1 MHFTTYYLSRYL
13 CPWWLT
19 LTMLMTSISAWSLAD
34 NLDDSA
40 GSTVTASQ
48 SGLQLAGSKEA
59 SHPLYEY
66 LVSEKFDGVRGRWDG
81 ARMWTRSGHPIKL
94 PIWFTQGFPNE
105 PLDGELWIK
114 RQGFEEISALVRD
127 SDANPERWRDVKFMV
142 FDYPAILLP
151 FSERYAEA
159 LKRYSEL
166 SEFLEVIKQSRI
178 ESQEALNRALAE
190 LVAQGGEGLML
201 HHESAR
207 YRAGRNGDLV
217 KVKSYQDAEA
227 KVLAHLPGKGKYQ
240 GMMGALLVE
249 TSKGIRF
256 KIGSGFSD
264 AQRRQPPAI
273 GSTVTYKYYG
283 YTSKGV
289 PRFASFL
296 RIREP
301 L

>member
-1 MHFTTYYLSRYL
+1 MRFTIYYLCRYVW
-13 CPWWLT
+13 PWWLT
-19 LTMLMTSISAWSLAD
+19 LTILATSVSAWSLAD
-34 NLDDSA
+34 EPDVSA

-48 SGLQLAGSKEA
+48 PRLQLAGSKVA

-81 ARMWTRSGHPIKL
+81 SRMWTRSGHRIKL

-114 RQGFEEISALVRD
+114 RQGFEQISSLVRD
-127 SDANPERWRDVKFMV
+127 SDASPERWRVVKFMV
-142 FDYPAILLP
+142 FDYPGIPLP
-151 FSERYAEA
+151 FGERYAEA
-159 LKRYSEL
+159 LKRYSQL

-178 ESQEALNRALAE
+178 DSQEALDSALAT
-190 LVAQGGEGLML
+190 LVAEGGEGLML
-201 HHESAR
+201 HHEGAR

-217 KVKSYQDAEA
+217 KVKSYHDAEA

-249 TSKGIRF
+249 TSEGLRF

-264 AQRRQPPAI
+264 AQRRLPPAI

-283 YTSKGV
+283 YTANGV